1 MTMAGTTKATIAAV
15 LISVTVPLSPAG
27 DHFSCDNLP
36 WARQHPIEC
45 GFVVGPRGDANQ
57 GCGGLCGVVRSILR
71 HLPLL

>member
-1 MTMAGTTKATIAAV
+1 MRKSPIANAAAV
-15 LISVTVPLSPAG
+15 VVAGVLMLGPSPG
-27 DHFSCDNLP
+27 HFDCDNAP

-45 GFVVGPRGDANQ
+45 GFIVGPGTSQQ